1 MKLLINGKKQEIKL
15 PVHFKNRWVKALRS
29 GNYEQCQSSLYDGNG
44 YCCLGVAGAIC
55 GVPKERMDSTG
66 LLVEDHISFQE
77 VKKIPK
83 LLRGETSK
91 QEPDYN
97 ELVEIL
103 TEMNDKGKSFKYI
116 ASYIERYL

>member
-55 GVPKERMDSTG
+55 GVPKERMDFAG
-66 LLVEDHISFQE
+66 LLTEDHIPFQE

-83 LLRGETSK
+83 LLRGENSK
-91 QEPDYN
+91 EDPNYN
-97 ELVEIL
+97 ELVKIL